1 MKREEKLELNA
12 SDYAISHCDTNR
24 VYTGLEVHK
33 MLCDAYVAG
42 NNEKLDW
49 MKFTIFVKTDSKRKD
64 IKEKCCDVLAEF
76 LKREGYFSVEYN
88 PNEIDIDSI
97 GKA

>member
-1 MKREEKLELNA
+1 
-12 SDYAISHCDTNR
+12 
-24 VYTGLEVHK
+24 
-33 MLCDAYVAG
+33 
-42 NNEKLDW
+42 
-49 MKFTIFVKTDSKRKD
+49 MKFTLFVKTDSKRKD

-76 LKREGYFSVEYN
+76 LKREGYFSVEYD

>member
-12 SDYAISHCDTNR
+12 SDYDINHCDTNR

-42 NNEKLDW
+42 NNEKL
-49 MKFTIFVKTDSKRKD
+49 
-64 IKEKCCDVLAEF
+64 
-76 LKREGYFSVEYN
+76 N
-88 PNEIDIDSI
+88 
-97 GKA
+97 